1 MFINR
6 KKKLLERISK
16 FRCNSLLVFQPEN
29 MYYLTGFWGEGAV
42 VIDENNT
49 KLLSP
54 KLEYARAIRDSKNC
68 EVIQTERGKD
78 ILTRISSN
86 LKENLSLTDCEDN
99 NTLEYLGDKVGKD
112 KLIVN
117 NDVFFKSRAI
127 KDKTEIQNICNAAKI
142 IDFLFNVC
150 LDEIKIGLSER
161 ELHSRLVYEALR
173 KKAMLPFYKSTL
185 FPFIIAGGRNG
196 ALPHSDITDRR
207 FKNGDFIVVDITL
220 RYKGYVADATRT
232 FGLGNI
238 NKEMRKVYD
247 IVRNSQDLGIKKAGT
262 KPLAGEIDKICRDF
276 ISNSGYSEQFN
287 HSTGHGIGLAVHEPP
302 WIRQNNNDKIE
313 NQMSITI
320 EPGVYFESKFG
331 VRIEDTIVIDENSR
345 KGIKIA
351 TKFSK
356 DLIMLGKN

>member
-1 MFINR
+1 MFTNR

-16 FRCNSLLVFQPEN
+16 LGCSTLLVFQPEN
-29 MYYLTGFWGEGAV
+29 MYYLTGFWGEGSV
-42 VIDENNT
+42 MIDENNT
-49 KLLSP
+49 KLFSP

-78 ILTRISSN
+78 ILTRIRSN
-86 LKENLSLTDCEDN
+86 LNENLSLTDCDDN
-99 NTLEYLGDKVGKD
+99 NILEYFGDIVGKK

-117 NDVFFKSRAI
+117 NDIFFKSRAI
-127 KDKTEIQNICNAAKI
+127 KDKTEIQNICDAAKI
-142 IDFLFNVC
+142 IDYLFHVC

-173 KKAMLPFYKSTL
+173 KKATLPFYRSTL
-185 FPFIIAGGRNG
+185 FPFIIAGGING

-238 NKEMRKVYD
+238 NNEMKNVYD
-247 IVRNSQDLGIKKAGT
+247 IVRKSQDLGVKKAGT
-262 KPLAGEIDKICRDF
+262 KPLAGELDKTCRDF
-276 ISNSGYSEQFN
+276 ILNSGYSTQFN
-287 HSTGHGIGLAVHEPP
+287 HSTGHGVGLAVHEPP
-302 WIRQNNNDKIE
+302 WIRQNNTDKID

-320 EPGVYFESKFG
+320 EPGLYFESKFG
-331 VRIEDTIVIDENSR
+331 VRIEDTIIIDDNSR
-345 KGIKIA
+345 NSTKIA

-356 DLIMLGKN
+356 DLIILGKN